1 MEISTAVTG
10 ETRTIPGI
18 PSARNNN
25 LVAESDYYAAIAALQ
40 KKIKEKQSSAF
51 VNDDDLT
58 RTNSSN
64 LQNQQQLYTD
74 LSNSLCKQIQKIVQ
88 PISDEAFHAYLS
100 QYNDSYITRL
110 PAKENTGIQMAS
122 QDDVGISSS
131 SSKVALEEVSFS
143 DEELRDHVAM
153 KRVQELR
160 QQVREKVHGL
170 QELRQS
176 TLQRAISITERQA
189 AVLAWRSQIRHSKNV
204 MESDDRPIMT
214 TDQLLE
220 QHQNALLQMKE
231 SFMNLYESIHNKNE
245 NYSASSLKNEYQNTI
260 HVIEQGLLQQPSVST
275 NHLSQIE
282 QAIYR
287 RDYCSMNDIDEQ
299 QDVEMN
305 DQASLHHSNDEEEK
319 EPNDDPEQTLFH
331 LLCR

>member
-88 PISDEAFHAYLS
+88 PISDEAFHTYLS
-100 QYNDSYITRL
+100 QYNDSYITHL
-110 PAKENTGIQMAS
+110 SAKENTGIQSAS

>member
-110 PAKENTGIQMAS
+110 PAKENTGIQSGS

-131 SSKVALEEVSFS
+131 SKVALEDVSFT

>member
-1 MEISTAVTG
+1 M
-10 ETRTIPGI
+10 
-18 PSARNNN
+18 
-25 LVAESDYYAAIAALQ
+25 
-40 KKIKEKQSSAF
+40 
-51 VNDDDLT
+51 T

-88 PISDEAFHAYLS
+88 PISDEAFHEYLS
-100 QYNDSYITRL
+100 QYNDCYITRL
-110 PAKENTGIQMAS
+110 SAKENTGIQSGS

-131 SSKVALEEVSFS
+131 SKVALEDVSFT

-189 AVLAWRSQIRHSKNV
+189 AVLAWRSQIRHSKNA
-204 MESDDRPIMT
+204 MDSDDHPIMT

-220 QHQNALLQMKE
+220 QHQNALIQMKE

>member
-1 MEISTAVTG
+1 MVFSTAVTG
-10 ETRTIPGI
+10 ETTTIPGI

-110 PAKENTGIQMAS
+110 PAKENTGILSGS
-122 QDDVGISSS
+122 QDDVGISS

-189 AVLAWRSQIRHSKNV
+189 AVLAWRSQIRHSKNA
-204 MESDDRPIMT
+204 MDSDDHPIMT

-220 QHQNALLQMKE
+220 QHQNALIQMKE

>member
-1 MEISTAVTG
+1 MVFSTAVTG
-10 ETRTIPGI
+10 ETTTIPGI

-40 KKIKEKQSSAF
+40 KKIKEKQSSTF

-100 QYNDSYITRL
+100 QYNDGYITRL
-110 PAKENTGIQMAS
+110 PAKENTGIQSGS

-131 SSKVALEEVSFS
+131 SKVALEDVTFT

-170 QELRQS
+170 HELRQS

-204 MESDDRPIMT
+204 MDSDDRPIMT